1 MTAGPQFTESGVR
14 EIIEVRGGHML
25 RLVAPVARY
34 TRFVA
39 VSKRFL
45 LVLIIAIIGMVIWI
59 ASDIGGESGRVV
71 FSGVQQVLPVESV
84 MTKPHYQGVDTNNQ
98 PYTVTA
104 EKATQKDS
112 QTVLM
117 QFLRADMALKDGKW
131 IALDAGLG
139 EMNTQTRKLFLS
151 KKVNIFYDGGYE
163 FRTEYMHVDMDES
176 SAHGDAPVEV
186 QGPLGIIKANSFS
199 LVERGAIIRFNG
211 SVITTLYP

>member
-1 MTAGPQFTESGVR
+1 MASGPRLTESGVR

-39 VSKRFL
+39 LSKRFL
-45 LVLIIAIIGMVIWI
+45 GFLIVAVIGMVIWI
-59 ASDIGGESGRVV
+59 ASDMSGESGRVV
-71 FSGVQQVLPVESV
+71 FSGVQQALAPESS
-84 MTKPHYQGVDTNNQ
+84 MLKPHYRGVDSSNQ

-104 EKATQKDS
+104 EKATQKDA
-112 QTVLM
+112 QTVVM
-117 QFLRADMALKDGKW
+117 QFLRADIALKDGKW
-131 IALDAGLG
+131 VALDAGMG

-151 KKVNIFYDGGYE
+151 KKVNIFYEGGYE
-163 FRTEYMHVDMDES
+163 FRTEHMHVDMDKSDAE
-176 SAHGDAPVEV
+176 GDAPVEV

-199 LVERGAIIRFNG
+199 LVDRGAIIRFNG